1 MDLRSWTSW
10 SDCTAHRTVS
20 PSRFLGLS
28 LWIFSL
34 CLLLPVDSAAQSEAR
49 LRPIPFSELPGWPED
64 DLKGFSAALNTNCS
78 AMRAKVAAW
87 GRLCREAEQINAA
100 DASALRQ
107 LIESQFE
114 PHELSDAKGSRTG
127 LMTGYYEPLLKG
139 SRTRGGPFQIPL
151 YRTPKDLVNVDL
163 SSIYPEIKSLRLRG
177 RLEGNRVVPY
187 PTRAEIERKGLLAGE
202 ELLWVDDPVEAFFL
216 QVQGSGR
223 VQLPTGETVRV
234 GYAEQNGYPY
244 RSIGR
249 YLIDKGELKPND
261 ASMQSIKA
269 WVAANPH
276 RRDEVLHQNPSVV
289 FFREITALPSA
300 QGPLGSMGLP
310 LTAGRSL
317 AIDPRFITPGSVV
330 YLSTRVP
337 KPGAPP
343 RDPGLLFQ
351 RLMIAQDTGSAVLG
365 AHRGDI
371 FFGTGPEAGEVAGR
385 MRADG
390 KMFVLLP
397 R

>member
-1 MDLRSWTSW
+1 MFKLRQK
-10 SDCTAHRTVS
+10 DCTVRHRV
-20 PSRFLGLS
+20 PLGHFLAVLS
-28 LWIFSL
+28 WVCALGA
-34 CLLLPVDSAAQSEAR
+34 LPAITNAQSEAR

-64 DLKGFSAALNTNCS
+64 DLRGFSAALTTNCS
-78 AMRAKVAAW
+78 AMRAKTAVW
-87 GRLCREAEQINAA
+87 GRLCREADQINAA
-100 DASALRQ
+100 DTTALRQ
-107 LIESQFE
+107 FIESQFFA
-114 PHELSDAKGSRTG
+114 HELTDTKGSRTG
-127 LMTGYYEPLLKG
+127 LITGYYEPLLKG
-139 SRTRGGPFQIPL
+139 SRTRGGIFQIPL
-151 YRTPKDLVNVDL
+151 YRTPKDLINVDL

-177 RLEGNRVVPY
+177 RLEGNRIVPY
-187 PTRAEIERKGLLAGE
+187 PTRAEIERGGLLAGG

-289 FFREITALPSA
+289 FFREISALPSA

-317 AIDPRFITPGSVV
+317 AVDPRFVTPGSLV

-343 RDPGLLFQ
+343 KDAGLSFQ

-371 FFGTGPEAGEVAGR
+371 FFGTGNEAGEVAGR

-397 R
+397 K